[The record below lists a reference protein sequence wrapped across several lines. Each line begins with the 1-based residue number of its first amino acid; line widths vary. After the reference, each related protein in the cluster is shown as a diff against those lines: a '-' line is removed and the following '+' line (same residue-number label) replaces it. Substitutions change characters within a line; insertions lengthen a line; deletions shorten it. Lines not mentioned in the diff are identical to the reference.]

1 MLVEGLIQENLHFI
15 AHFCSSWLSILL
27 HVSFQ
32 TCLMSAALYDLGEE
46 SQQKHRAQENMKF
59 CSQNLSRTQWKHLS
73 NLEEIDQG

>member
-1 MLVEGLIQENLHFI
+1 
-15 AHFCSSWLSILL
+15 
-27 HVSFQ
+27 
-32 TCLMSAALYDLGEE
+32 MSAALYDLGEE